1 MTKKQK
7 KLLQRI
13 TAAAVLFAAGMLL
26 PLFAEVPAYIIFA
39 LFGISYIIIGWDI
52 IWKAFCNIR
61 QGEAF
66 DENFL
71 MTVATAGAF
80 ALGEYS
86 EGVAVMLF
94 YQIGEWFQSYA
105 VSRSR
110 QSITALMDIRPD
122 YANVERNGKLVQV
135 DPDEVAVGEIITVK
149 PGERVPIDGEIISGR
164 SALDTSALTGE
175 SLPREVE
182 EGMEVISGC
191 INQTGILKIK
201 TTKEFGESTVA
212 KILDLVE
219 NSSEKK
225 ARSENFITRFAKFY
239 TPIVVFAALLLATIP
254 PYVLNEPFS
263 GWIYRALTFLV
274 ISCPCALVISIPLSF
289 FGGIGGASKCGVLV
303 KGSNYLEALA
313 DTETVVFDKTGTLTK
328 GSFAVTSIKPVGMTK
343 AELLELAAYA
353 EDYSNHPIS
362 LSIKR
367 AYGKDIK
374 HGMVKNIE
382 EIAGHGVRAVIG
394 GQTVLCGN
402 GKLMQREKINY
413 TPCTEAGT
421 VIYTAVDGKF
431 AGYIL
436 IEDEVKADAAAAIKM
451 LKTCGVRE
459 TVMLTGDSD
468 AVGQKIAKRLGLD
481 RAFTQLLPADKVEHV
496 EHLLEAL
503 HKRSSRGKLAFV
515 GDGIND
521 APVLARA
528 DVGIA
533 MGALGSDAAIE
544 AADIVLMTDEPSK
557 IASAIKI
564 ARKTLSIVRQNIIFA
579 IGIKIAVLALGA
591 LDYASMWAAVFADVG
606 VSVIAILNAVR
617 ALNVNK
623 YKKEQARAAAVKSSI
638 TPAAETAV

>member
-13 TAAAVLFAAGMLL
+13 FAAGILFAAGMLL
-26 PLFAEVPAYIIFA
+26 PQFTETSSYIILT
-39 LFGISYIIIGWDI
+39 LFGISYAIIGWDI

-71 MTVATAGAF
+71 MTIATAGAF

-122 YANVERNGKLVQV
+122 YANVERGGKLVQV

-149 PGERVPIDGEIISGR
+149 PGERVPIDGTIISGR

-182 EGMEVISGC
+182 EGTEVISGC

-225 ARSENFITRFAKFY
+225 ARSENFITRFAKYY
-239 TPIVVFAALLLATIP
+239 TPIVVFAALLLAIVP
-254 PYVLNEPFS
+254 PLVLNEAFS
-263 GWIYRALTFLV
+263 GWVYRALTFLV

-328 GSFAVTSIKPVGMTK
+328 GSFAVTDIKAAGMSSS
-343 AELLELAAYA
+343 ALLELAAYA

-367 AYGKDIK
+367 AYNKTIE
-374 HGMVKNIE
+374 HSRITNVE

-394 GQTVLCGN
+394 GKTVLCGN
-402 GKLMQREKINY
+402 DKLMKREHISY

-421 VIYTAVDGKF
+421 VVYLAVDGRF

-436 IEDEVKADAAAAIKM
+436 IEDEIKADAPAAIKM
-451 LKTCGVRE
+451 LKACGIKE

-481 RAFTQLLPADKVEHV
+481 RAFTQLLPADKVQHV
-496 EHLLEAL
+496 EELLEML
-503 HKRSSRGKLAFV
+503 HKRSNKGKLAFV

-544 AADIVLMTDEPSK
+544 AADVVLMTDEPSK
-557 IASAIKI
+557 IATAMQI
-564 ARKTLSIVRQNIIFA
+564 ARKTLRIVHQNIVFA

-591 LDYASMWAAVFADVG
+591 LGYASMWAAVFADVG

-617 ALNVNK
+617 ALSVNS
-623 YKKEQARAAAVKSSI
+623 YKKEQERAVQVENK
-638 TPAAETAV
+638 TAVQPAMA

>member
-1 MTKKQK
+1 MNKKQK
-7 KLLQRI
+7 KVLIRI
-13 TAAAVLFAAGMLL
+13 IVAAVLMIALSVIPVVPSKGVIRFV
-26 PLFAEVPAYIIFA
+26 LFMIPYLV
-39 LFGISYIIIGWDI
+39 IGYDI
-52 IWKAFCNIR
+52 LRKAFKGILNR
-61 QGEAF
+61 QVF

-71 MTVATAGAF
+71 MAVATVGAIL
-80 ALGEYS
+80 LGDYV
-86 EGVAVMLF
+86 EGTAVMLF
-94 YQIGEWFQSYA
+94 YQIGELFQSYA
-105 VSRSR
+105 VGKSRRNISE
-110 QSITALMDIRPD
+110 LMDIRPD
-122 YANVERNGKLVQV
+122 YANIEVDGEITQV
-135 DPDEVAVGEIITVK
+135 DPDEVEIGTVIVVQ
-149 PGERVPIDGEIISGR
+149 PGEKVPIDGVVEQGKAS
-164 SALDTSALTGE
+164 LNTSALTGE
-175 SLPREVE
+175 SKPREVQ
-182 EGMEVISGC
+182 EGDEVISGC

-313 DTETVVFDKTGTLTK
+313 DTETIVFDKTGTLTK
-328 GSFAVTSIKPVGMTK
+328 GSFAVTSINPVGMSST
-343 AELLELAAYA
+343 ELLELAAYA

-367 AYGKDIK
+367 AYGKEIK

-402 GKLMQREKINY
+402 GKLMQREKISY

-421 VIYTAVDGKF
+421 VIYAAVDGKF

-436 IEDEVKADAAAAIKM
+436 IEDEVKADAAAAIKK

-496 EHLLEAL
+496 ERLLEAL
-503 HKRSSRGKLAFV
+503 HKRSNRGKLAFV

-564 ARKTLSIVRQNIIFA
+564 ARKTLGIVRQNIIFA

-591 LDYASMWAAVFADVG
+591 LGYASMWAAVFADVG

-623 YKKEQARAAAVKSSI
+623 YKNEQARAAAVKSSI

>member
-1 MTKKQK
+1 M
-7 KLLQRI
+7 
-13 TAAAVLFAAGMLL
+13 
-26 PLFAEVPAYIIFA
+26 
-39 LFGISYIIIGWDI
+39 
-52 IWKAFCNIR
+52 
-61 QGEAF
+61 
-66 DENFL
+66 
-71 MTVATAGAF
+71 
-80 ALGEYS
+80 
-86 EGVAVMLF
+86 
-94 YQIGEWFQSYA
+94 
-105 VSRSR
+105 
-110 QSITALMDIRPD
+110 
-122 YANVERNGKLVQV
+122 
-135 DPDEVAVGEIITVK
+135 
-149 PGERVPIDGEIISGR
+149 
-164 SALDTSALTGE
+164 
-175 SLPREVE
+175 
-182 EGMEVISGC
+182 
-191 INQTGILKIK
+191 
-201 TTKEFGESTVA
+201 
-212 KILDLVE
+212 
-219 NSSEKK
+219 
-225 ARSENFITRFAKFY
+225 
-239 TPIVVFAALLLATIP
+239 
-254 PYVLNEPFS
+254 
-263 GWIYRALTFLV
+263 
-274 ISCPCALVISIPLSF
+274 
-289 FGGIGGASKCGVLV
+289 LV

-328 GSFAVTSIKPVGMTK
+328 GSFAVTSIKPVGMTE

-374 HGMVKNIE
+374 HGIVKNIE

-402 GKLMQREKINY
+402 GKLMQREKISY

-421 VIYTAVDGKF
+421 VIYATVDGKF

-451 LKTCGVRE
+451 LKTCGVRK

-496 EHLLEAL
+496 ERLLEDL
-503 HKRSSRGKLAFV
+503 HKRSNRGKLAFV

-557 IASAIKI
+557 IAAAIKI
-564 ARKTLSIVRQNIIFA
+564 ARKTLGIVRQNIIFA

-591 LDYASMWAAVFADVG
+591 LGYASMWAAVFADVG

>member
-1 MTKKQK
+1 MNKKQK
-7 KLLQRI
+7 KTLERI
-13 TAAAVLFAAGMLL
+13 LIAVALVIVLKLL
-26 PLFAEVPAYIIFA
+26 PA
-39 LFGISYIIIGWDI
+39 LPMPVELALYCIPYLVVGWDVLR
-52 IWKAFCNIR
+52 KALKGIKNR
-61 QGEAF
+61 QPF
-66 DENFL
+66 DECFL
-71 MTVATAGAF
+71 MAVATVGAF
-80 ALGEYS
+80 ALGDYV
-86 EGVAVMLF
+86 EGCAVIIF
-94 YQIGEWFQSYA
+94 YQIGELFQSVA
-105 VSRSR
+105 VGKSR
-110 QSITALMDIRPD
+110 QSIASLMDIRPD

-289 FGGIGGASKCGVLV
+289 FGGIGGASKCVVLV

-413 TPCTEAGT
+413 TPCAEAGT
-421 VIYTAVDGKF
+421 VIYAAVDGKF

-496 EHLLEAL
+496 ERLLEAL
-503 HKRSSRGKLAFV
+503 HKRSNRGKLAFV

-564 ARKTLSIVRQNIIFA
+564 ARKTLGIVRQNIIFA

-591 LDYASMWAAVFADVG
+591 LGYASMWAAVFADVG

-617 ALNVNK
+617 ALNVSK
-623 YKKEQARAAAVKSSI
+623 YKNEQERVLAAQNTIHAAAEA
-638 TPAAETAV
+638 T

>member
-13 TAAAVLFAAGMLL
+13 TAAAVLFSAGMLL

-71 MTVATAGAF
+71 MTVATTGAF

-122 YANVERNGKLVQV
+122 YANVERDGKLVQV

-149 PGERVPIDGEIISGR
+149 PGERVPIDGKIISGR

-254 PYVLNEPFS
+254 PMF
-263 GWIYRALTFLV
+263 
-274 ISCPCALVISIPLSF
+274 
-289 FGGIGGASKCGVLV
+289 
-303 KGSNYLEALA
+303 
-313 DTETVVFDKTGTLTK
+313 
-328 GSFAVTSIKPVGMTK
+328 
-343 AELLELAAYA
+343 
-353 EDYSNHPIS
+353 
-362 LSIKR
+362 
-367 AYGKDIK
+367 
-374 HGMVKNIE
+374 
-382 EIAGHGVRAVIG
+382 
-394 GQTVLCGN
+394 
-402 GKLMQREKINY
+402 
-413 TPCTEAGT
+413 
-421 VIYTAVDGKF
+421 
-431 AGYIL
+431 
-436 IEDEVKADAAAAIKM
+436 
-451 LKTCGVRE
+451 
-459 TVMLTGDSD
+459 
-468 AVGQKIAKRLGLD
+468 
-481 RAFTQLLPADKVEHV
+481 
-496 EHLLEAL
+496 
-503 HKRSSRGKLAFV
+503 
-515 GDGIND
+515 
-521 APVLARA
+521 
-528 DVGIA
+528 
-533 MGALGSDAAIE
+533 
-544 AADIVLMTDEPSK
+544 
-557 IASAIKI
+557 
-564 ARKTLSIVRQNIIFA
+564 
-579 IGIKIAVLALGA
+579 
-591 LDYASMWAAVFADVG
+591 
-606 VSVIAILNAVR
+606 
-617 ALNVNK
+617 
-623 YKKEQARAAAVKSSI
+623 
-638 TPAAETAV
+638 

>member
-13 TAAAVLFAAGMLL
+13 TAAAVLFSAGMLL

-39 LFGISYIIIGWDI
+39 LFDISYIIIGWDI

-80 ALGEYS
+80 ILGEYS

-122 YANVERNGKLVQV
+122 YANVERDGKLVQV

-149 PGERVPIDGEIISGR
+149 PGERVPIDGKIISGR

-328 GSFAVTSIKPVGMTK
+328 GSFAVTSINPVGMSST
-343 AELLELAAYA
+343 ELLELAAYA

-367 AYGKDIK
+367 AYGKEIK

-413 TPCTEAGT
+413 APCTEAGT

-451 LKTCGVRE
+451 LKTCCVRE

-496 EHLLEAL
+496 ERLLEAL
-503 HKRSSRGKLAFV
+503 HKRSNRGKLAFV

-557 IASAIKI
+557 IAAAIKI
-564 ARKTLSIVRQNIIFA
+564 ARKTLGIVRQNIIFA

-591 LDYASMWAAVFADVG
+591 LGYASMWAAVFADVG

-623 YKKEQARAAAVKSSI
+623 YKNEQARAAAVKSSI

>member
-13 TAAAVLFAAGMLL
+13 TAAAILFAAGMLL
-26 PLFAEVPAYIIFA
+26 PLFAKVPAYIIFA

-80 ALGEYS
+80 ILGEYS

-122 YANVERNGKLVQV
+122 YANVERDGKLVQV

-149 PGERVPIDGEIISGR
+149 PGERVPIDGKIISGR

-313 DTETVVFDKTGTLTK
+313 DTETIVFDKTGTLTK

-382 EIAGHGVRAVIG
+382 EIAGQGVRAVIG

-413 TPCTEAGT
+413 APCTEAGT

-431 AGYIL
+431 TGYIL
-436 IEDEVKADAAAAIKM
+436 IEDEVKSDAAA
-451 LKTCGVRE
+451 
-459 TVMLTGDSD
+459 
-468 AVGQKIAKRLGLD
+468 
-481 RAFTQLLPADKVEHV
+481 
-496 EHLLEAL
+496 
-503 HKRSSRGKLAFV
+503 
-515 GDGIND
+515 
-521 APVLARA
+521 
-528 DVGIA
+528 
-533 MGALGSDAAIE
+533 
-544 AADIVLMTDEPSK
+544 
-557 IASAIKI
+557 AIKI
-564 ARKTLSIVRQNIIFA
+564 ARKTLGIVRQNIIFA

-591 LDYASMWAAVFADVG
+591 LGYASMWAAVFADVG

-617 ALNVNK
+617 ALNVSK
-623 YKKEQARAAAVKSSI
+623 YKNEQERVLAAQNTIHAAAE
-638 TPAAETAV
+638 AA

>member
-71 MTVATAGAF
+71 MTVATTGAF
-80 ALGEYS
+80 ILGEYS

-122 YANVERNGKLVQV
+122 YANVERDGKLVQV

-328 GSFAVTSIKPVGMTK
+328 GSFAVTSINPVGMSST
-343 AELLELAAYA
+343 ELLELAAYA

-367 AYGKDIK
+367 AYGKEIK

-382 EIAGHGVRAVIG
+382 EIAGHGVRAIIS

-402 GKLMQREKINY
+402 DKLMQREKINY

-496 EHLLEAL
+496 ERLLEAL
-503 HKRSSRGKLAFV
+503 HKRSNRGKLAFV

-528 DVGIA
+528 DVAIA

-557 IASAIKI
+557 IAAAIKI
-564 ARKTLSIVRQNIIFA
+564 ARKTLGIVRQNIIFA

-591 LDYASMWAAVFADVG
+591 LGYASMWAAVFADVG

-623 YKKEQARAAAVKSSI
+623 YKNEQERAAAVKSSI
-638 TPAAETAV
+638 TPAAETA